1 MQFTKHMTVK
11 TIAKQESFVPSYW
24 SAIDCIINRELGM
37 GSMEDRVS

>member
-1 MQFTKHMTVK
+1 MQLTKHISIN

-24 SAIDCIINRELGM
+24 LAIDCINRESGM